1 MTVEYI
7 HLFHPR
13 YNRVMNDVRTNKR
26 VPLLIL
32 LAIFVAGGAYVV
44 FSLAAVIAPA
54 RTIFFEKEF
63 YQADIVFSE
72 GLECLDSVSEA
83 KMLINL
89 EFDKSSETESR
100 DEIKPVIFRKG
111 KVYQLKA
118 LMQISAVN
126 ENMRFEEHFRIR
138 CDDGQWAPIGFS
150 ESAGESKEYHNKY
163 LDGTYVTTIGFDKI
177 ESYEKVL
184 PELKKAKEDFLSP
197 YLKNEKTRV
206 FRNIAL
212 PVCIYLIFSLAVS
225 ALALFIHKR
234 MTEAGKSGTVLTVIF
249 VIIDIPVVG
258 LLLLLLLSR
267 CFPYL

>member
-1 MTVEYI
+1 
-7 HLFHPR
+7 
-13 YNRVMNDVRTNKR
+13 MNDSGKNKR
-26 VPLLIL
+26 VLLLIL
-32 LAIFVAGGAYVV
+32 LAVFVAGGAYVV
-44 FSLAAVIAPA
+44 FSLAAAIAPA
-54 RTIFFEKEF
+54 RTVFFEKEF

-72 GLECLDSVSEA
+72 DLECIDSFSEA
-83 KMLINL
+83 KMLTNL

-100 DEIKPVIFRKG
+100 DEIKPVIFRQG

-206 FRNIAL
+206 FRYNVL
-212 PVCIYLIFSLAVS
+212 PVCIYLICSLAIS

-234 MTEAGKSGTVLTVIF
+234 MTAAGKSGTVLTVIF

>member
-7 HLFHPR
+7 HLFSR
-13 YNRVMNDVRTNKR
+13 YNEGMNGVGTNKR

-32 LAIFVAGGAYVV
+32 LAVFVAVGTYVV
-44 FSLAAVIAPA
+44 FSLGDTFAPA
-54 RTIFFEKEF
+54 RTVFFEKEF
-63 YQADIVFSE
+63 YQTDIVFSE
-72 GLECLDSVSEA
+72 DLECLDSASESI
-83 KMLINL
+83 MLINL
-89 EFDKSSETESR
+89 ELDKSQGNEKR
-100 DEIKPVIFRKG
+100 DEIKPVTFRKG

-126 ENMRFEEHFRIR
+126 ENMHFEEHFRIR
-138 CDDGQWAPIGFS
+138 CDDGQWVPIGFS

-177 ESYEKVL
+177 ESHEKVL
-184 PELKKAKEDFLSP
+184 PKLKKAKEEFLSP

-234 MTEAGKSGTVLTVIF
+234 MTAAGKSGTVLTVIF

>member
-1 MTVEYI
+1 MNI
-7 HLFHPR
+7 FIFFSR
-13 YNRVMNDVRTNKR
+13 YNKSMNDSGTNKR
-26 VPLLIL
+26 VILLIL

-44 FSLAAVIAPA
+44 FSLAAAIAPA

-72 GLECLDSVSEA
+72 DLECLDSVSEA
-83 KMLINL
+83 KMQINL
-89 EFDKSSETESR
+89 VFDKSSETESR

-111 KVYQLKA
+111 NVYQLKA

-126 ENMRFEEHFRIR
+126 ENMRYEEHFRIR
-138 CDDGQWAPIGFS
+138 CDDGQWVPIGFS
-150 ESAGESKEYHNKY
+150 ESSGESKEYHNKY

-177 ESYEKVL
+177 ESQEKVL
-184 PELKKAKEDFLSP
+184 PEIKKAKEEFLSP

-212 PVCIYLIFSLAVS
+212 PVCIYLIFSLAIS

-234 MTEAGKSGTVLTVIF
+234 MTVAGKSGTVLTVIF

-258 LLLLLLLSR
+258 LLLLFLLSR

>member
-13 YNRVMNDVRTNKR
+13 YNMVMNDVRTNKR

-72 GLECLDSVSEA
+72 DLECLDSVSEA

-111 KVYQLKA
+111 KVYQL
-118 LMQISAVN
+118 SC
-126 ENMRFEEHFRIR
+126 RF
-138 CDDGQWAPIGFS
+138 
-150 ESAGESKEYHNKY
+150 
-163 LDGTYVTTIGFDKI
+163 
-177 ESYEKVL
+177 L
-184 PELKKAKEDFLSP
+184 PL
-197 YLKNEKTRV
+197 TRTCV
-206 FRNIAL
+206 SRNISGSGVMTANGPRSVFL
-212 PVCIYLIFSLAVS
+212 KVPVRA
-225 ALALFIHKR
+225 
-234 MTEAGKSGTVLTVIF
+234 KSTTTSIWTVLMLQPLVLIR
-249 VIIDIPVVG
+249 
-258 LLLLLLLSR
+258 SNR
-267 CFPYL
+267 MKKCFPN

>member
-13 YNRVMNDVRTNKR
+13 YNETMNDPGTNKK

-32 LAIFVAGGAYVV
+32 LAIFVAVGTYVV
-44 FSLAAVIAPA
+44 FSLGDTFAPA
-54 RTIFFEKEF
+54 RTVFFEKEF
-63 YQADIVFSE
+63 YQTDIVFSE
-72 GLECLDSVSEA
+72 DLECLDSASESI
-83 KMLINL
+83 MLINL
-89 EFDKSSETESR
+89 ELDKSQGNEKR
-100 DEIKPVIFRKG
+100 DEIKPVTFSKG

-118 LMQISAVN
+118 IMQVSAVN
-126 ENMRFEEHFRIR
+126 ENMHFKEYFRVR
-138 CDDGQWAPIGFS
+138 CEDGKWAPVGFS

-163 LDGTYVTTIGFDKI
+163 LDGTYVTNIGFDKI
-177 ESYEKVL
+177 ESHEKVL
-184 PELKKAKEDFLSP
+184 SELKKAKEDFLSP

-212 PVCIYLIFSLAVS
+212 PVCIYLIFSLAIS

-234 MTEAGKSGTVLTVIF
+234 MTEAGKSGTVLNVIF

>member
-7 HLFHPR
+7 YLFSR
-13 YNRVMNDVRTNKR
+13 YNKSMNDVGTNKK

-32 LAIFVAGGAYVV
+32 LAIFVAGGTYIV

-54 RTIFFEKEF
+54 RTVFFEKEF

-72 GLECLDSVSEA
+72 DLECLDSVSEV

-138 CDDGQWAPIGFS
+138 CDDGQWVPIGFS
-150 ESAGESKEYHNKY
+150 ESSGESKEYHNKY

-177 ESYEKVL
+177 ESHEKVL
-184 PELKKAKEDFLSP
+184 SEYKKAKDEFLSP

-206 FRNIAL
+206 FRNIAF
-212 PVCIYLIFSLAVS
+212 PVCICLIFSLAVS

-234 MTEAGKSGTVLTVIF
+234 MTAAGKSGTDVTVIV
-249 VIIDIPVVG
+249 VILDIPVVG
-258 LLLLLLLSR
+258 RLLLLLLSR
-267 CFPYL
+267 WFPYL